1 MAFPTSPS
9 NGDQTTINGV
19 LYQYNSTKTAW
30 VRVANPGLVAGGAI
44 YETSQV
50 MSESYTVGTGKN
62 IMTVGPL
69 TLKSGVSLTIPSGSK
84 HVVL

>member
-9 NGDQTTINGV
+9 NGDQTTVNGV
-19 LYQYNSTKTAW
+19 LYEYNSTKTAW
-30 VRVANPGLVAGGAI
+30 VRVANPGLVAGGAL

-62 IMTVGPL
+62 IFSIGPL
-69 TLKSGVSLTIPSGSK
+69 TLKSGVSLTLPSGSK
-84 HVVL
+84 HVTL

>member
-30 VRVANPGLVAGGAI
+30 VRVANPGLVAGGAL

-50 MSESYTVGTGKN
+50 MSESYTVGVGKN
-62 IMTVGPL
+62 IFSIGPL
-69 TLKSGVSLTIPSGSK
+69 TIKNGVSLTLPSGSK
-84 HVVL
+84 HVTL